1 MSFSLYCIGFLCT
14 VIVYLGWLYTIV
26 LSTRAMLNVPGK
38 CDVLQ
43 EATQLFLH
51 HQHGGAV
58 NLKCGKELRSRYAK
72 FVCYNHNRSV
82 CECHVLRL
90 VVIAIELL

>member
-1 MSFSLYCIGFLCT
+1 
-14 VIVYLGWLYTIV
+14 
-26 LSTRAMLNVPGK
+26 MLNVPGK
-38 CDVLQ
+38 CDLLE
-43 EATQLFLH
+43 EATSFVH

-58 NLKCGKELRSRYAK
+58 KLKCGKELRSRYAK
-72 FVCYNHNRSV
+72 FVWYNHNRSV

>member
-1 MSFSLYCIGFLCT
+1 MVFC

-38 CDVLQ
+38 CDLLE
-43 EATQLFLH
+43 EAIQLFVH
-51 HQHGGAV
+51 HQHGSAV
-58 NLKCGKELRSRYAK
+58 KLKCGKELRSRYAK
-72 FVCYNHNRSV
+72 FLSYNQNRSV